1 MIKVIIT
8 APKGAMDSM
17 IVEEAW
23 KNPKLEII
31 GCIGNPKKDYIGK
44 DIGDVVPGIGQK
56 TGVFVYGS
64 IDEIIDSCDVVLDFS
79 TVELSMEVLPPAKH
93 TVKHCS
99 VALQDSQQNK
109 RKKSLPHRILF
120 RLSKQPT
127 LLTSLMS

>member
-56 TGVFVYGS
+56 TGVFV
-64 IDEIIDSCDVVLDFS
+64 
-79 TVELSMEVLPPAKH
+79 
-93 TVKHCS
+93 
-99 VALQDSQQNK
+99 
-109 RKKSLPHRILF
+109 
-120 RLSKQPT
+120 
-127 LLTSLMS
+127 

>member
-64 IDEIIDSCDVVLDFS
+64 IDEIIDSCDVVLSGECRRFGIGQA
-79 TVELSMEVLPPAKH
+79 TLRAN
-93 TVKHCS
+93 T
-99 VALQDSQQNK
+99 
-109 RKKSLPHRILF
+109 RFTPHHR
-120 RLSKQPT
+120 RV
-127 LLTSLMS
+127 